1 MARAMRSVRGF
12 VTAVQEGRFSLV
24 AEDGRVLRFVLSH
37 KAGAEPQDLP
47 QLQAASASVRVAYYE
62 AGHLIAAVAHRIDI
76 EESPS

>member
-1 MARAMRSVRGF
+1 MRSIRGF

-47 QLQAASASVRVAYYE
+47 QLQAAAARVHVEYSDSQ
-62 AGHLIAAVAHRIDI
+62 HLIAAVAHRIEI
-76 EESPS
+76 EEKLA